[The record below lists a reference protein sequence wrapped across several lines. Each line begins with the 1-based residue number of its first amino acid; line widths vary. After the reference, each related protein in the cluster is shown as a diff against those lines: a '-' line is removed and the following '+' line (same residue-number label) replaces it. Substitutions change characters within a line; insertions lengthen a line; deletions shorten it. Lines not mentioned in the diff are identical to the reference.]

1 MVHRFENFYDT
12 KVGLTV
18 NDDDKNKKLS
28 SFMKLISVISY

>member
-1 MVHRFENFYDT
+1 MVRSFENVYDT
-12 KVGLTV
+12 KVCLTD